1 MDGKTV
7 GYIMTFAL
15 FVYMCA
21 QPVFG
26 AISDRIGRRSS
37 MLAFSLLSAIFIYPV
52 MVIGMR
58 TYIDSPII
66 ITLLLIFMMMLLSFY
81 TSISGLVKAEMFP
94 PHVRALGVGFS
105 YAVGNALF
113 GGSAPSVALQFKAA
127 GIENTFFIYVIVMLI
142 ICFLCSLAL
151 PKTRLFRT

>member
-1 MDGKTV
+1 MP
-7 GYIMTFAL
+7 IL
-15 FVYMCA
+15 
-21 QPVFG
+21 
-26 AISDRIGRRSS
+26 IRRS
-37 MLAFSLLSAIFIYPV
+37 LLPCY
-52 MVIGMR
+52 
-58 TYIDSPII
+58 
-66 ITLLLIFMMMLLSFY
+66 SFY
-81 TSISGLVKAEMFP
+81 DDVTQFLYIYQWLGKAEMFP